1 MKKFLKRLRRSY
13 ATRNGIPLDENLFS
27 PPPVDFSGQE
37 ASDLVYEHL
46 VSNKPVMI
54 ARYGGTELGTLSNY
68 LDMQTLV
75 IIRPILYIINKIDRF
90 SWDEQYRIWMSVYSG
105 FYPNDRKNIIKF
117 CKLFLNDIKELDVLG
132 AWQTRERR
140 IKKPKNVKT
149 IPLLDLEPY
158 YHKNPWSRALKG
170 KKVLVIHPFE
180 ESIINQYKNREKLF
194 ENPDVLPEFELK
206 TIKAVQT
213 VAGNNH
219 DTFND
224 WFEALE
230 YMKNEINKTDFD
242 IAIIGCGAYGF
253 SLAAHVKRI
262 GKKAVHL
269 GGATQLLFGIIG
281 KRWESADI
289 YKKNFTFKNDYW
301 VRPLES
307 EKPNNSEKVEGSTYW

>member
-1 MKKFLKRLRRSY
+1 MNKLLKRLRRSY

-37 ASDLVYEHL
+37 ASDLIYEKL
-46 VSNKPVMI
+46 ISDKPVMI
-54 ARYGGTELGTLSNY
+54 ARYGGTEIGTLSNY
-68 LDMQTLV
+68 LDMQTPV
-75 IIRPILYIINKIDRF
+75 IIRPLLYIINKIDSF
-90 SWDEQYRIWMSVYSG
+90 FWYEQYRIWMSVYSG

-132 AWQTRERR
+132 AWQTRERK
-140 IKKPKNVKT
+140 IKKPKRART

-158 YHKNPWSRALKG
+158 YHKKPWSKALNG

-180 ESIINQYKNREKLF
+180 ESIKNQYKIREKLF
-194 ENPDVLPEFELK
+194 ENPDVLPEFELI

-219 DTFND
+219 DAFND

-289 YKKNFTFKNDYW
+289 YIKKFTFKNDYW

>member
-1 MKKFLKRLRRSY
+1 MNKLLKRLRRSY

-37 ASDLVYEHL
+37 ASDLIYEKL
-46 VSNKPVMI
+46 ISDKPVMI

-68 LDMQTLV
+68 LDMQTPV
-75 IIRPILYIINKIDRF
+75 IIKPLLYIINKIDSF

-132 AWQTRERR
+132 AWQTRERK
-140 IKKPKNVKT
+140 IKKPKRART

-158 YHKNPWSRALKG
+158 YHKKPWSKALKG

-180 ESIINQYKNREKLF
+180 ESIKNQYKIREKLF
-194 ENPDVLPEFELK
+194 ENPDVLPEFELI

-219 DTFND
+219 DAFND

-230 YMKNEINKTDFD
+230 YMKNGINKTDFD

-289 YKKNFTFKNDYW
+289 YIKKFTFKNDYW